1 MSITNAK
8 RQFVQSW
15 GEMGACWGIN
25 KTMAQIH
32 ALLIASEKPLSTDS
46 VMEELQISRGNANM
60 NLRELINWGLI
71 RRTSIPGDRKEYFFS
86 ETDVWKMFCT
96 IARERKKREIEPVIR
111 SLTECMEM
119 VKPARPHSSGA
130 GGDDKP
136 SREFREKLG
145 ELLKFVKTADSILG
159 KIASSDKERI
169 VSFLMK
175 LMK

>member
-1 MSITNAK
+1 MSLTTAK

-71 RRTSIPGDRKEYFFS
+71 RRTSIPGDRKEYFYS

-119 VKPARPHSSGA
+119 VK
-130 GGDDKP
+130 DDK
-136 SREFREKLG
+136 SGREFREKIG
-145 ELLKFVKTADSILG
+145 ELLNFVKTADSILG
-159 KIASSDKERI
+159 KVASSDKEKI
-169 VSFLMK
+169 VGFLMK

>member
-15 GEMGACWGIN
+15 GAMGACWGIN

-119 VKPARPHSSGA
+119 VKE
-130 GGDDKP
+130 DKP

-159 KIASSDKERI
+159 KIASSDKERV

>member
-1 MSITNAK
+1 MSISTAK
-8 RQFVQSW
+8 KQFVQSW

-119 VKPARPHSSGA
+119 VKE
-130 GGDDKP
+130 DKP

-159 KIASSDKERI
+159 KIASSDKERV

>member
-1 MSITNAK
+1 MSISTAK
-8 RQFVQSW
+8 KQFVQSW

-32 ALLIASEKPLSTDS
+32 ALLIASEKPLSTDA

-119 VKPARPHSSGA
+119 VKE
-130 GGDDKP
+130 DKP

-159 KIASSDKERI
+159 KIASADKERI
-169 VSFLMK
+169 VGFLMK

>member
-1 MSITNAK
+1 MSLTTAK
-8 RQFVQSW
+8 KQFVQSW

-71 RRTSIPGDRKEYFFS
+71 RRTSIPGDRKEYFYS

-111 SLTECMEM
+111 SLSECMEM
-119 VKPARPHSSGA
+119 VK
-130 GGDDKP
+130 DDKS
-136 SREFREKLG
+136 SRDFREKLG
-145 ELLKFVKTADSILG
+145 ELLNFVKMADSILG
-159 KIASSDKERI
+159 KVASSDKERI

>member
-1 MSITNAK
+1 MSLTNAK
-8 RQFVQSW
+8 RQFIQSW

-46 VMEELQISRGNANM
+46 VMEELLISRGNANM

-71 RRTSIPGDRKEYFFS
+71 RRTSLPGDRKEYFYS
-86 ETDVWKMFCT
+86 ENDVWKMFCT

-111 SLTECMEM
+111 SLRECMEM
-119 VKPARPHSSGA
+119 VKDEKSG
-130 GGDDKP
+130 K
-136 SREFREKLG
+136 EFRHKLD
-145 ELLKFVKTADSILG
+145 ELLGFVKMADTILG
-159 KIASSDKERI
+159 KVAASDKERI

>member
-1 MSITNAK
+1 MSISTAK
-8 RQFVQSW
+8 KQFVQSW

-119 VKPARPHSSGA
+119 VKE
-130 GGDDKP
+130 DKR

-145 ELLKFVKTADSILG
+145 ELLKFVKTADSVLG

-169 VSFLMK
+169 VGVLMK

>member
-1 MSITNAK
+1 MSLTTAK
-8 RQFVQSW
+8 KQFVQSW

-71 RRTSIPGDRKEYFFS
+71 RRTSIPGDRKEYFYS

-111 SLTECMEM
+111 SLTECMDM
-119 VKPARPHSSGA
+119 VK
-130 GGDDKP
+130 DDKAGK
-136 SREFREKLG
+136 EFREKLG
-145 ELLKFVKTADSILG
+145 DLLSFVKTADSVLG
-159 KIASSDKERI
+159 KIATSDKDRI
-169 VSFLMK
+169 VSFLVKMIK
-175 LMK
+175 